1 MEAIKEI
8 GIFIV
13 IAQAILYFVPG
24 ESYVK
29 YVKVIIGVIMIA
41 KMAQPV
47 LTFINGGE
55 WEQLLEQAEEF
66 GSLTDFEESNTGPED
81 NSDEIREQ
89 VEKELADK
97 LNEKPFKGY
106 IVSGVLLD
114 VKEEKDIVIMVSEE
128 KEETVKEIK
137 IEEINLR
144 EEDTAED
151 EGSKPMEKETEE
163 LKAYYGEILGTDPDN
178 LEVKIN

>member
-1 MEAIKEI
+1 MEAIREI

-97 LNEKPFKGY
+97 LNEKTFKGY
-106 IVSGVLLD
+106 IVNGVLLD

>member
-1 MEAIKEI
+1 MEVIREI

-47 LTFINGGE
+47 LAFINGGE

-66 GSLTDFEESNTGPED
+66 ESLTDFEESNTGQED

-106 IVSGVLLD
+106 IVSGVCID
-114 VKEEKDIVIMVSEE
+114 DKGKNNIVITVSEG

-137 IEEINLR
+137 IEEINLQGKNI
-144 EEDTAED
+144 TED
-151 EGSKPMEKETEE
+151 EENEFMKKETDE
-163 LKAYYGEILGTDPDN
+163 LKAYYGEMLGTAPDN